1 MAKICIATFADTSD
15 NYGQVLQYL
24 ATQEYLRL
32 RGHDPYL
39 LISKGHRLP
48 LHIRFI
54 NKLKKKLFPIK
65 EIILSKDKQRHI
77 DIYRHWDEIAAK
89 MEVAHPRNFNNF
101 RKQNFKILFCFLED
115 VQKYNFDAYAVGSDQ
130 TWGNYDDTYFLN
142 WAPKGALRFAF
153 APSIAHKQYTN
164 EEINLLKPIIK
175 QFSFVTVRE
184 YNGLEFC
191 RRINYKD
198 AKLVLD
204 PTFLLSSAIYNN
216 FIPNTKVITKP
227 YLLLYLLG
235 NEIAIDVQQI
245 FLFAKSKEIEVKYV
259 ASQGRDDNFPK
270 VYPEVG
276 EWLGLIKNATFI
288 ITNSFHGMAFSVIYH
303 KSFMVLPIVGIFKGM
318 NVRIETIASLFN
330 LQNRIFRGKLELIEE
345 PIDWTQTDK
354 VIFENKNILDKL
366 MSQIG
371 L

>member
-1 MAKICIATFADTSD
+1 MAKICVATFADTPD

-24 ATQEYLRL
+24 ATQEYLKS

-39 LISKGHRLP
+39 FISRGHRFP
-48 LHIRFI
+48 LHIRVI
-54 NKLKKKLFPIK
+54 NKLKKIFFSPKPIVLSEEK
-65 EIILSKDKQRHI
+65 KRYAEIYKR
-77 DIYRHWDEIAAK
+77 WDEIAFK
-89 MEVAHPRNFNNF
+89 MELNHPRHFADF

-130 TWGNYDDTYFLN
+130 TWGNFDETYFLN
-142 WAPKGALRFAF
+142 WTPKEALRFAL
-153 APSIAHKQYTN
+153 APSIAHKQFTK

-175 QFSFVTVRE
+175 QFAFVTVRE

-191 RRINYKD
+191 RQVNYD
-198 AKLVLD
+198 GAKLVLD
-204 PTFLLSSAIYNN
+204 PTFLISTSVYDKFKSDIKISN
-216 FIPNTKVITKP
+216 KP

-235 NEIAIDVQQI
+235 NEISIEVKQI
-245 FLFAKSKEIEVKYV
+245 FKFAHSKGLEVKYV
-259 ASQGRDDNFPK
+259 ASQGRDDEFQK

-276 EWLGLIKNATFI
+276 EWLGLIKNATYV

-303 KSFMVLPIVGIFKGM
+303 KSFMIIPVVGLLNGM

-330 LQNRIFRGKLELIEE
+330 LQNRIFKGDLELIEK
-345 PIDWTQTDK
+345 PIDWSEADK
-354 VIFENKNILDKL
+354 VINENKYVLNDL
-366 MSQIG
+366 MKKNG